1 MVNND
6 TNFKSI
12 ELLRCWCMKSLPTVF
27 SDALSYNQQ
36 VCLLTKAIN
45 DMANTINGLPDYIIE
60 LVKELLDQLGLE
72 EIVKEVLAEL
82 YFVNVKN
89 PPNNMTAAV
98 GDGVTDDTASIQAMI
113 SYLGGKRAYLFFPAG
128 IYSVTGLN
136 VTTNM
141 SLVGLDRYQT
151 TLQLRA
157 GSYKDLLTGALGA
170 CTISDIT
177 LDANMPGQAQNCSVF
192 DGNVGNMLVSNV
204 IFKNGYDVLSIDID
218 GLVQMDNIVFDGVQG
233 NGLSIGGNRC
243 TITNLDFINTSEL
256 NNKTLLTL
264 NSNYAVINNITCFT
278 AIKNGINI
286 AGNHCRVDGIIQNAI
301 TPVTN
306 TGVGNVIRVATANNN
321 IVIKPQTS
329 ESYSGELTVSTPSS
343 TELIAGDKTIN
354 ANSINVTVNETMEV
368 DVHGNTNVNV
378 DGKLTENVTGDIHV
392 NGANI
397 TNQTDGKISFEC
409 NDIVF
414 KSNNPITY
422 ETPKVGNP
430 FSSIPFKDPNG
441 NNYDVLVGNRIYNF
455 AEKSEIPIDYYL
467 YCKAPFAS
475 AGEGY
480 RSQGFT
486 MIENNALFAYS
497 NDITHDTFL
506 QLVNPST
513 GAIINT
519 SSGTYYHANS
529 LTFNASTNE
538 ILIANYYADEGYSK
552 TITVLN
558 SNDLSLKT
566 TRTYNNVS
574 NGIMSV
580 CADND
585 TVYLAD
591 LGTLTSIYTV
601 NDTSVTLLVTL
612 PISTKQN
619 IYIHNDIIYAIGNY
633 GTLWM
638 FDMNGKLL
646 NKFGLDRFSKDG
658 CAYNAEMQD
667 MSALADGTIC
677 LSNLRYTYSNTGR
690 VEGGVILTLNKAVVT
705 SECSVFKLPATR
717 SRSVYMDSTY
727 RPYSNGTANYP
738 FDCIQETIQ
747 LATQTSGGTA
757 NLVLNAGG
765 NANFEEAVNTEMGLS
780 LSLTNIN
787 LLGLFVRG
795 EVLLNNSKVTMS
807 DAMTKLLDTVNF
819 PSAVTVVERNGFFN
833 LNSGTIDCDNT
844 TAYGCYTDTNGR
856 IQGSSDRIINNTN
869 AKIYNHRSFPVNY
882 GTSTSVDELPYVP
895 TNYRRNKNEITTGYI
910 GGHCGMLS
918 KSNSGP
924 FTGTIAITFEGNYS
938 GFVNNMVSITL
949 SGNTYTF
956 DTANGNSFVACV
968 TSQSTVAVK
977 FIKFTLNV
985 ALTGGNIVAT
995 FSNIGGC
1002 QYTNNA
1008 WALYD
1013 GTNTLDKVAI
1023 W

>member
-45 DMANTINGLPDYIIE
+45 DMATTINGLPDYIIE

-72 EIVKEVLAEL
+72 EIVKEVLSDL
-82 YFVNVKN
+82 YFLNVKN

-98 GDGVTDDTASIQAMI
+98 GDGVADDTAAIQAMI
-113 SYLGGKRAYLFFPAG
+113 SYMNGKRAYLFFPAG

-157 GSYKDLLTGALGA
+157 GSNKDLLAGNLGA

-177 LDANMPGQAQNCSVF
+177 LDANMPGQTQNCSVF
-192 DGNVGNMLVSNV
+192 EGTIGNMLVSNV
-204 IFKNGYDVLSIDID
+204 IFKNGYDVLGIDVA
-218 GLVQMDNIVFDGVQG
+218 GLVQMDNVVFDGVQG
-233 NGLSIGGNRC
+233 NGLSIGGERC

-256 NNKTLLTL
+256 NNNTLLTL

-278 AIKNGINI
+278 AIRNGINI

-306 TGVGNVIRVATANNN
+306 TGVGNVIKVATANNN

-329 ESYSGELTVSTPSS
+329 ESYSGELTVSTPGSA
-343 TELIAGDKTIN
+343 ELIAGDKTIN
-354 ANSINVTVNETMEV
+354 ANGINLTVNETMEV
-368 DVHGNTNVNV
+368 DVHGNTNMNV
-378 DGKLTENVTGDIHV
+378 GGKLTENVTGDIQV

-397 TNQTDGKISFEC
+397 TNQTDGTIRFDC

-430 FSSIPFKDPNG
+430 FSSIPFKDPMG

-480 RSQGFT
+480 RSQGLK
-486 MIENNALFAYS
+486 MLEHNALFAYS

-591 LGTLTSIYTV
+591 LGALTSIYTV
-601 NDTSVTLLVTL
+601 NDTSATLLVTL

-633 GTLWM
+633 GTLWV

-677 LSNLRYTYSNTGR
+677 LSNLRYTYSNMGR
-690 VEGGVILTLNKAVVT
+690 VEGSVILTLNKAVVT

-757 NLVLNAGG
+757 NLVLNTGG

-780 LSLTNIN
+780 ISLTNIN
-787 LLGLFVRG
+787 LLGLFIRG

-844 TAYGCYTDTNGR
+844 AAYGCYTDTNGR

-895 TNYRRNKNEITTGYI
+895 TNYRRNKNKITTGYI
-910 GGHCGMLS
+910 GGHCGMIS

-956 DTANGNSFVACV
+956 DTANGNNFVACV
-968 TSQSTVAVK
+968 TSQKAVAVK

>member
-6 TNFKSI
+6 SNFKSI

-60 LVKELLDQLGLE
+60 LVKELLEQLGLE
-72 EIVKEVLAEL
+72 EIVKEVLADL
-82 YFVNVKN
+82 YFLNVKN

-98 GDGVTDDTASIQAMI
+98 GDGVTDDTAAIQAMI
-113 SYLGGKRAYLFFPAG
+113 AYLSGKRAYLFFPAG

-141 SLVGLDRYQT
+141 SLVGFDRYQT

-157 GSYKDLLTGALGA
+157 GSNKDLLTGELGT
-170 CTISDIT
+170 CTINDIT
-177 LDANMPGQAQNCSVF
+177 LDANMPGQTQNCSVF

-204 IFKNGYDVLSIDID
+204 IFKNGYNVLGFDID
-218 GLVQMDNIVFDGVQG
+218 GLIQMDNIVFDGVQG
-233 NGLSIGGNRC
+233 NGLSIGGSRC
-243 TITNLDFINTSEL
+243 TINNLDFINTSEL
-256 NNKTLLTL
+256 NNNTLLTIT
-264 NSNYAVINNITCFT
+264 SNYVVIDKITCFT

-286 AGNHCRVDGIIQNAI
+286 SGNYCWIDGIIQNAI
-301 TPVTN
+301 TPITN
-306 TGVGNVIRVATANNN
+306 TGVGNVINVSTANGN
-321 IVIKPQTS
+321 IAIKPQTS
-329 ESYSGELTVSTPSS
+329 ENYSGGLTVNAPSS
-343 TELIAGDKTIN
+343 TELIAGDKTVN
-354 ANSINVTVNETMEV
+354 ANDVSVTANGVLEV
-368 DVHGNTNVNV
+368 DSHSNTSVNV
-378 DGKLTENVTGDIHV
+378 GGNLTENVTGDI
-392 NGANI
+392 NI
-397 TNQTDGKISFEC
+397 TAENITQQTNGKIDFES

-414 KSNNPITY
+414 NPNNPLTY
-422 ETPKVGNP
+422 KAPKVGKP
-430 FSSIPFKDPNG
+430 FSSVPFKDPDG
-441 NNYDVLVGNRIYNF
+441 NNYDVLVGNGNYNF

-467 YCKAPFAS
+467 YCKAPFAD

-480 RSQGFT
+480 RCQGFT
-486 MIENNALFAYS
+486 MVENNALFAYS

-506 QLVNPST
+506 QLINPST
-513 GAIINT
+513 GVIVNT
-519 SSGTYYHANS
+519 SSGKYYHANS
-529 LTFNASTNE
+529 LTYNPSTNE
-538 ILIANYYADEGYSK
+538 ILIANYYADTGYSK

-566 TRTYNNVS
+566 TRTYDNVS
-574 NGIMSV
+574 NGVMSV
-580 CADND
+580 CVDND
-585 TVYLAD
+585 IVYVAD
-591 LGTLTSIYTV
+591 LGNLTSIYTV
-601 NDTSVTLLVTL
+601 NDTSATLLVTL

-619 IYIHNDIIYAIGNY
+619 IYIHNDLIYAIGNY
-633 GTLWM
+633 GTLWV

-677 LSNLRYTYSNTGR
+677 LSNLRYTYSNMGR
-690 VEGGVILTLNKAVVT
+690 VEGGVILTLNKAIVT
-705 SECSVFKLPATR
+705 NECSVFKLPATR

-757 NLVLNAGG
+757 NLILNTGG

-780 LSLTNIN
+780 ISLTNIN

-807 DAMTKLLDTVNF
+807 DAMTKLLNTVNF
-819 PSAVTVVERNGFFN
+819 PPAVTVVERNGFFN

-856 IQGSSDRIINNTN
+856 IQGSSNRIINNTN

-882 GTSTSVDELPYVP
+882 GDSASVDELPYVP

-918 KSNSGP
+918 KSNSGT

-956 DTANGNSFVACV
+956 DTANGNNFVACV
-968 TSQSTVAVK
+968 TSQVAVAVK

-985 ALTGGNIVAT
+985 ALTEGNIVAT

-1008 WALYD
+1008 WAVYD
-1013 GTNTLDKVAI
+1013 GTNTLDKVVI

>member
-1 MVNND
+1 MGGKRRMVTNNYD
-6 TNFKSI
+6 FKTVTR
-12 ELLRCWCMKSLPTVF
+12 LRMLCMKVLPTVYG
-27 SDALSYNQQ
+27 DALSYEEQ
-36 VCLLTKAIN
+36 VCKVTEKIN
-45 DMANTINGLPDYIIE
+45 QLVDTVNALPDYIVDV
-60 LVKELLDQLGLE
+60 VKELIEAEGLE
-72 EIVKEVLAEL
+72 DIIKNVLADL
-82 YFVNVKN
+82 YFINVKN
-89 PPNNMTAAV
+89 PPNNMSAAV
-98 GDGVTDDTASIQAMI
+98 GDGVTDDTAAIQAMI
-113 SYLGGKRAYLFFPAG
+113 AYLSSKRAYLFFPAG

-141 SLVGLDRYQT
+141 SLVGFDRYQT

-157 GSYKDLLTGALGA
+157 GSNKDLLTGDLGA
-170 CTISDIT
+170 CTINDIT
-177 LDANMPGQAQNCSVF
+177 LDANMPGQTQNCSVF

-204 IFKNGYDVLSIDID
+204 IFKNGYDVLDIDVD

-233 NGLSIGGNRC
+233 NGLTIGGERC
-243 TITNLDFINTSEL
+243 TISNVDFINTSEL
-256 NNKTLLTL
+256 NNNALLTI
-264 NSNYAVINNITCFT
+264 NSNYAVVDKITCFT
-278 AIKNGINI
+278 PIKNGINVS
-286 AGNHCRVDGIIQNAI
+286 GNYCRIDGIIQNAI
-301 TPVTN
+301 TPITN
-306 TGVGNVIRVATANNN
+306 TGVGNVINVSTANGN
-321 IVIKPQTS
+321 IAIKPQTS
-329 ESYSGELTVSTPSS
+329 ENYSGGLTVNAPSS
-343 TELIAGDKTIN
+343 TELIAGDKT
-354 ANSINVTVNETMEV
+354 
-368 DVHGNTNVNV
+368 VNV
-378 DGKLTENVTGDIHV
+378 GGNLTESVTGDIDIT
-392 NGANI
+392 AENI
-397 TNQTDGKISFEC
+397 TQQTTGKIDFES
-409 NDIVF
+409 NDIVLNP
-414 KSNNPITY
+414 NNPLTY
-422 ETPKVGNP
+422 KAPKVGKP
-430 FSSIPFKDPNG
+430 FSSIPFKDSDG
-441 NNYDVLVGNRIYNF
+441 NNYDVLVGNGSYNF

-538 ILIANYYADEGYSK
+538 ILIANYYADNGYSK

-591 LGTLTSIYTV
+591 LGALTSIYTV
-601 NDTSVTLLVTL
+601 NDTSATLLVTL

-677 LSNLRYTYSNTGR
+677 LSNLRYTYSNMGR
-690 VEGGVILTLNKAVVT
+690 VEGSVILTLNKAVVT

-727 RPYSNGTANYP
+727 RPYSNGTAKYP

-765 NANFEEAVNTEMGLS
+765 NADFEEAVNTEMGLS
-780 LSLTNIN
+780 ISLTNIN
-787 LLGLFVRG
+787 LLGLFIRG

-844 TAYGCYTDTNGR
+844 AAYGCYTDTNGR

-910 GGHCGMLS
+910 GGHCGMIS